1 MKNVLQ
7 HLTRI
12 RDWWIA
18 LCTGRDPLRPL
29 DEEHY
34 RQRILAITSFFC
46 LITVIGVPVV
56 IPLVIDISPQG
67 RFAATTLLAIIG
79 LSVLVSVLILRY
91 LNNRIAALHLL
102 LLVYTGAF
110 AIACAYFG
118 GTRSPTFAL
127 LILAPACSGPPWCSS
142 FGQSYSDWSA

>member
-91 LNNRIAALHLL
+91 LNNRIAALQIGESELHE
-102 LLVYTGAF
+102 
-110 AIACAYFG
+110 
-118 GTRSPTFAL
+118 
-127 LILAPACSGPPWCSS
+127 
-142 FGQSYSDWSA
+142 